1 MGLFIHHSQD
11 PAAGPIDHVQ
21 VSIIFVIII
30 VFVITHGNLF
40 VNLPSCNCRFVLGR
54 FEITLPEP

>member
-1 MGLFIHHSQD
+1 MGLFIHCNQD
-11 PAAGPIDHVQ
+11 PAAGSIDQVQ

-54 FEITLPEP
+54 FEIMLPEP